1 MSTSEA
7 SARVRV
13 GVCSVGAELLSG
25 EIADTN
31 AAWLLQRVEET
42 GAAAAVTLMVGDAL
56 DEIMSALQWLSE
68 RADVII
74 VSGGLG
80 PTSDDL
86 TRYAVAAFAGVA
98 VERREELVQHLDAR
112 YRSVGRPLTEDA
124 LRQAEIPEGAE
135 HHAPLGTAA
144 GFSMSVEAP
153 ILEGDITGCPTRTVL
168 LHVLPGVPWEFKGS
182 VEAHVL
188 PGLTAAAGGVAKV
201 TRTAHIAG
209 MGESSIAT
217 TLRPIS
223 DRIVAAQGSAADPEQ
238 GIGIAFLARS
248 DEVLVKVAA
257 TGSSPTDA
265 RERASRVFDEC
276 LRSLGA
282 AVTSIDD
289 RRVEDEVVDLLVEL
303 DRSVATV
310 EGVTAGRVAG
320 LLTTPEDPDEHFRGG
335 QLVPDRLD
343 RLERTSLSADA
354 RRIIA
359 ETGADYAVVTA
370 GVIEPRLGTVDRPV
384 GSIAW
389 LISGPDGLIE
399 FEERTIPALD
409 REILRARTAAFAVE
423 ALRRILLLERF
434 DGGLTTDG

>member
-1 MSTSEA
+1 MATSEA
-7 SARVRV
+7 QVRVRV

-31 AAWLLQRVEET
+31 AAWLLQRIEET

-56 DEIMSALQWLSE
+56 DEIMSALLWLSE
-68 RADVII
+68 RVDVII

-86 TRYAVAAFAGVA
+86 TRYAVAEFAGVP
-98 VERREELVQHLDAR
+98 VERREPLVQHLDTR

-124 LRQAEIPEGAE
+124 LRQAEIPVGAE
-135 HHAPLGTAA
+135 HHEPLGTAA
-144 GFSMSVEAP
+144 GFSMSVEVRV
-153 ILEGDITGCPTRTVL
+153 LEGLSARPSRTVR

-188 PGLTAAAGGVAKV
+188 PELTAAAGGVAKV

-223 DRIVAAQGSAADPEQ
+223 DRIAAAQGSPADPEH

-265 RERASRVFDEC
+265 RERASRIFDEC
-276 LRSLGA
+276 LRSLGP

-320 LLTTPEDPDEHFRGG
+320 LLTTPEDPDGHFRGG
-335 QLVPDRLD
+335 QLVPDRID
-343 RLERTSLSADA
+343 RLERTWLSEDA

-359 ETGADYAVVTA
+359 ETRADYAVVTA
-370 GVIEPRLGTVDRPV
+370 GVIEPRAGTVDRPV
-384 GSIAW
+384 GSVAW
-389 LISGPDGLIE
+389 LISGPDGTIA
-399 FEERTIPALD
+399 FEERNIPAHD
-409 REILRARTAAFAVE
+409 REILRARAAAFAVE
-423 ALRRILLLERF
+423 ALRRILLLERERRS
-434 DGGLTTDG
+434 GGR